1 MSNRLWILGAVLASI
16 AIVVLGWVVGI
27 SPKLAEADTAAAQRQ
42 NVDSQNLAQEQ
53 ANALLKDEFA
63 KIKTYQDDLKKLQV
77 SVPATD
83 ALGVFFDQIVADST
97 ANGLVLDN
105 LTALEAAIYGGS
117 VDPTAATNPDTVK
130 PAESTATD
138 PNAPASGL
146 SPTLTGR
153 FFTIGV
159 SLKVTGNADQV
170 FALAK
175 TLQAKERL
183 FLVTDIQFTTDGEP
197 GATITGFIFV
207 VADPPAAAQ

>member
-1 MSNRLWILGAVLASI
+1 MSNRLWIFGAVLASI

-27 SPKLAEADTAAAQRQ
+27 SPKLAEGDAAATQRQ

-53 ANALLKDEFA
+53 ANVLLKEQFS
-63 KIKTYQDDLKKLQV
+63 KIKTYQDELKKLQV
-77 SVPATD
+77 SVPASA
-83 ALGVFFDQIVADST
+83 ALDVFSDQIVTDAA
-97 ANGLVLDN
+97 ANGLILTN
-105 LTALEAAIYGGS
+105 LTSLEAAVYGGS

-130 PAESTATD
+130 PEESTAAD
-138 PNAPASGL
+138 PNAPAAGL
-146 SPTLTGR
+146 NPSLTNR

-159 SLKVTGNADQV
+159 SLKVTGGADQIFT
-170 FALAK
+170 FAK
-175 TLQAKERL
+175 GLQGDKRL